1 MLLPSQIEAKPPDDR
16 FAFLHIDLNSFF
28 ASVEQQLH
36 PEYRG
41 KPTAVVGTMADT
53 GTIIAASYECKA
65 LGVKTLTKVGEAR
78 ARIPDIIFV
87 NGSHSV
93 YAKYSHDIAAAIE
106 RVCPVAHTPSIDEM
120 VCQLMGREGEPP
132 RARQIALAIK
142 QAIRDDVGETLR
154 CSIGMAPNRY
164 LAKIASDMQKPDGLI
179 GLLPS
184 QLPRAIA
191 HLELRDLPGVGART
205 EERLHKKGIRSMPDL
220 LALDRPAMHK
230 LWDSVWGDRLYHW
243 LRGHA
248 TGDDGAPV
256 PNETQKSLGHSHV
269 LGPTHRSAEGAWAVA
284 HKLLHKA
291 AMRLRMEHFHA
302 GTIAVTIKY
311 SLTREQ
317 ANSIHLSSRPEHT
330 TQNLSSRPEYAAQ
343 NLSSPPEYAAQHP
356 SSRPERANQNLLSR
370 PEHGAQNLSS
380 RPERGAQHLSSRPE
394 RGARSGETP
403 VFAPANR
410 KAKVKKHTSGI
421 TETAWSMEARFRP
434 CQDTLSLLEILR
446 GVWSQQP
453 SGPEHTRPFFVGITM
468 RNLIPESELPQ
479 TLFDEPGHRKELAET
494 MDKLNL
500 RFGHTA
506 VHFAGMLPARDS
518 APTRIAFTQIPVQ
531 YGVEY
536 M

>member
-1 MLLPSQIEAKPPDDR
+1 MSVPVQPDR

-41 KPTAVVGTMADT
+41 KPLGVCGTMADT
-53 GTIIAASYECKA
+53 GALIAASYEAKA
-65 LGVKTLTKVGEAR
+65 LGIRTLTKVGEAKR
-78 ARIPDIIFV
+78 LCPEIILV

-93 YAKYSHDIAAAIE
+93 YSEFSHRIAAAVE
-106 RVCPVAHTPSIDEM
+106 RCCPVAHTPSIDEM
-120 VCQLMGREGEPP
+120 VCQLIGRECEPP
-132 RARQIALAIK
+132 HARRIALEVK

-205 EERLHKKGIRSMPDL
+205 ETRLQRKGIATMEQL
-220 LALDRPAMHK
+220 LALDRPGMHA

-243 LRGHA
+243 LRGA
-248 TGDDGAPV
+248 ETGDDGAPV
-256 PNETQKSLGHSHV
+256 PSEIQKSLGHSHV
-269 LGPTHRSAEGAWAVA
+269 MGPEFRTDEGAWSVA

-291 AMRLRMEHFHA
+291 SMRLRMEKFY
-302 GTIAVTIKY
+302 TSSMSVTVKY
-311 SLTREQ
+311 ALTREQ
-317 ANSIHLSSRPEHT
+317 QT
-330 TQNLSSRPEYAAQ
+330 
-343 NLSSPPEYAAQHP
+343 
-356 SSRPERANQNLLSR
+356 
-370 PEHGAQNLSS
+370 
-380 RPERGAQHLSSRPE
+380 
-394 RGARSGETP
+394 
-403 VFAPANR
+403 
-410 KAKVKKHTSGI
+410 KVQSKQHTSGI
-421 TETAWSMEARFRP
+421 QHTAWGMEARFIEA
-434 CQDTLSLLEILR
+434 QDTLSLLDVLR
-446 GVWSQQP
+446 KTWAQRPQG
-453 SGPEHTRPFFVGITM
+453 ELYTRPFFVGVTLRELM
-468 RNLIPESELPQ
+468 PEDEHQ
-479 TLFDEPGHRKELAET
+479 ATLFGDPDNRKELSAT

-500 RFGHTA
+500 KYGHTTL
-506 VHFAGMLPARDS
+506 HFAGMLPARDT